1 MKIKIRKDIISEIF
15 YFLGAVLIL
24 FMISEMIWPNSVLSY
39 ININYAFV
47 LWVISW
53 LLLL

>member
-1 MKIKIRKDIISEIF
+1 MKIKIRKDIMLEIF
-15 YFLGAVLIL
+15 YFLGAALIL
-24 FMISEMIWPNSVLSY
+24 FMVSEIIWPNSILSY